1 MTTSQETPM
10 PDQWT
15 EIGAGVYFAPIGT
28 PAPTFTDLPA
38 TPRQRVDQ
46 TVREWMQSEGLA
58 P

>member
-1 MTTSQETPM
+1 M

-38 TPRQRVDQ
+38 TPLQRVDQ